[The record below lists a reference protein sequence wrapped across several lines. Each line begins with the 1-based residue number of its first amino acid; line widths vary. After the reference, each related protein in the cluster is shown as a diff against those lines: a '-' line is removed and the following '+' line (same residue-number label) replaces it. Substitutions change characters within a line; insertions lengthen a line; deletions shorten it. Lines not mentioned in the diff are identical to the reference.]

1 MDCTEKGNYE
11 GLILKHDSCIPL
23 KMCVLMFLQTVR
35 AAGGG
40 EASEGNQKQT
50 GSLRR
55 KQTEGQR
62 VSQGKTNRV
71 LTDNMPV

>member
-1 MDCTEKGNYE
+1 
-11 GLILKHDSCIPL
+11 
-23 KMCVLMFLQTVR
+23 MFLQTVQ

-62 VSQGKTNRV
+62 VSQGKTKF
-71 LTDNMPV
+71 